1 LLVTHFFQFVLRL
14 LNYAPAGVRIAW
26 NQSSACSVAFQRS
39 FVLIASSIGARGFVL
54 GASALLHVA
63 VFAVAAHGSKHAD
76 GLSLADAAQT
86 TESEIIIDTNREPIA
101 EEEAT
106 HANHVHTHTHAYPVS
121 ADHDLIDHDPS
132 IVHTPLAPHD
142 HDHESA
148 HASTPPN
155 APADAPSDVMTAPA
169 SAPAALPNFSI
180 SIGASTTAHGFALS
194 NGTGNGATSHADTEA
209 PVEED
214 HVSLAAHLVQSVL
227 PAYPADAR
235 EEGIEADVPLEIVV
249 DKSGAVKSASPLA
262 HAGYGFDESALSAI
276 HHYRFSPAARSGQA
290 VAVRMKWVV
299 QFRLK

>member
-1 LLVTHFFQFVLRL
+1 VLRL
-14 LNYAPAGVRIAW
+14 VNYARAGFRIAW
-26 NQSSACSVAFQRS
+26 NQRGACNVAFQRS
-39 FVLIASSIGARGFVL
+39 FVLLASSIGSRGFVL

-76 GLSLADAAQT
+76 GLALADVTQT
-86 TESEIIIDTNREPIA
+86 AESEITIDANRDPIS
-101 EEEAT
+101 EVEAT

-121 ADHDLIDHDPS
+121 PDHDLIDHDPS
-132 IVHTPLAPHD
+132 IVHTPFAPHD

-148 HASTPPN
+148 HADAPPA

-169 SAPAALPNFSI
+169 SAPAVLPNFSI
-180 SIGASTTAHGFALS
+180 SIGASTTAHGFVQT
-194 NGTGNGATSHADTEA
+194 NGTGNGAASHVDAEA

-235 EEGIEADVPLEIVV
+235 EEGIEADVPLEIIV
-249 DKSGAVKSASPLA
+249 DKSGAVKSASALA

-276 HHYRFSPAARSGQA
+276 HHYRFSPAARGGQA